1 MEKPLKKFN
10 INTNRNI
17 HFIGSYLLEDD
28 ALCEN
33 IIEYFNK
40 NPDKVK
46 PGLTASGMDTEKKQS
61 LDLAVKP
68 SQLAEQEY
76 QCLADY
82 MKKLVTCWE
91 AYKDEWNDVSKT
103 WNNLSIG
110 TFNVQKYEPGG
121 HFSQWHT
128 ERSGLINS
136 HRQFAWMT
144 YLDSQDEGGET
155 EFLYYDI
162 SVKPIKGL
170 TLIWPAE
177 WSHTHRGNVVKTDK
191 YIVTGWIDFLPPK
204 KDFTSKQI

>member
-33 IIEYFNK
+33 IIEFFNK

-91 AYKDEWNDVSKT
+91 AYKDEWNDVSNT

-110 TFNVQKYEPGG
+110 HFNVQK
-121 HFSQWHT
+121 
-128 ERSGLINS
+128 
-136 HRQFAWMT
+136 
-144 YLDSQDEGGET
+144 
-155 EFLYYDI
+155 
-162 SVKPIKGL
+162 
-170 TLIWPAE
+170 
-177 WSHTHRGNVVKTDK
+177 
-191 YIVTGWIDFLPPK
+191 
-204 KDFTSKQI
+204 